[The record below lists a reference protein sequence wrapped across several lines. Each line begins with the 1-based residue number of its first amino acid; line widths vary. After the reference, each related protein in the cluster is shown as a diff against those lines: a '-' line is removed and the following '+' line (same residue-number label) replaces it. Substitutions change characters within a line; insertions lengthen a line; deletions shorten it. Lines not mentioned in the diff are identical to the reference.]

1 MQLLFIHVR
10 LFLKITTMSMYK
22 SLLIFPLSIIS
33 LTAFAQQIQFA
44 PINNLDMMI
53 ANIFGVQCDGV
64 SNVQLFSAPIQVGR
78 FENGGTIGLN
88 SGLMMSTGLTTGT
101 NQGSW
106 NFNSTGIGS
115 AGDGDIAMF
124 GANAGQN
131 PSNYDA
137 CRIEFDFSP
146 SISDTIRFTYVL
158 ASEEYPEYANTSFT
172 DRFLFLVSEN
182 GGAYGNIAFLPGT
195 TIPVEI
201 NSVNQVINP
210 QYYIDNTSGPN
221 APYFVF
227 DGYTVPFEA
236 KFYAEVGST
245 YHIKLVLAD
254 VNDAIYDSAIFLDEQ
269 ESFNDISG
277 TLSVNGSP
285 AEGILDVFNFVGDTL
300 LATPVQSIP
309 VTNGSYLADSL
320 QTGMYH
326 VRFTPDPALFPGV
339 APLYYTA
346 GDTWADAEA
355 IGLPCFLDN
364 GDINS
369 TTLDALN
376 GSGTISGNIVIDTT
390 YLMMPT
396 QPFEN
401 ALVKLFN
408 DQDEAVAFTYSDVD
422 GNFSF
427 VGVNSGDYYILLDVP
442 YIPQLNVHPITVVDG
457 QNIVG
462 ADFTILLDG
471 ITAANNLALSLT
483 ENSTSK
489 VSVYPNPAKDLINI
503 TNHSGSVTEFEI
515 FNIQGNSVLKGELSS
530 GSQTISTRELNS
542 GIYIVELT
550 SGERARLVI
559 SK

>member
-1 MQLLFIHVR
+1 M
-10 LFLKITTMSMYK
+10 K
-22 SLLIFPLSIIS
+22 SLKLLLLPFTFLFFTSS
-33 LTAFAQQIQFA
+33 AQQIQFA
-44 PINNLDMMI
+44 PITNLDMMI

-78 FENGGTIGLN
+78 FENGATIGLN
-88 SGLMMSTGLTTGT
+88 SGLMMSTGLTVGT
-101 NQGSW
+101 NLGSW
-106 NFNSTGIGS
+106 NFNSTAIGS
-115 AGDGDIAMF
+115 AGDAEIAMF

-137 CRIEFDFSP
+137 CRIEFDFTP
-146 SISDTIRFTYVL
+146 SVSDTIRFTYVL

-195 TIPVEI
+195 TTPVEI
-201 NSVNQVINP
+201 NSVNQVINS
-210 QYYIDNTSGPN
+210 QYYIDNTGGPN
-221 APYFVF
+221 SPYFVF

-236 KFYAEVGST
+236 KFFAQVGST

-269 ESFNDISG
+269 ESYNDISG
-277 TLSVNGSP
+277 LLSVNGSP
-285 AEGILDVFNFVGDTL
+285 AEGVLDVFNFVGDTL
-300 LATPVQSIP
+300 LATPVQSIV
-309 VTNGSYLADSL
+309 VTNGTYLADSL

-326 VRFTPDPALFPGV
+326 VRFTPDPTLFPGV

-346 GDTWADAEA
+346 GETWAEAEA

-364 GDINS
+364 GNINS
-369 TTLDALN
+369 TSLNALN

-408 DQDEAVAFTYSDVD
+408 EQDEVVAFTYSDVE

-427 VGVNSGDYYILLDVP
+427 VGLNSGNYYILLDVP
-442 YIPQLNVHPITVVDG
+442 YIPQLNVHSITVVNG

-462 ADFTILLDG
+462 ADFTILTDG
-471 ITAANNLALSLT
+471 ITAANNLALSLA
-483 ENSTSK
+483 ENSVSK
-489 VSVYPNPAKDLINI
+489 VTVYPNPAKDLIHIANY
-503 TNHSGSVTEFEI
+503 SGTASSFEI
-515 FNIQGNSVLKGELSS
+515 FGIQGNSVMTG
-530 GSQTISTRELNS
+530 ELNS
-542 GIYIVELT
+542 GIQTIETSELTNGVYIVEIGKT
-550 SGERARLVI
+550 ERIRLVI

>member
-1 MQLLFIHVR
+1 M
-10 LFLKITTMSMYK
+10 K
-22 SLLIFPLSIIS
+22 SLKLLLLPFTFLFFTSS
-33 LTAFAQQIQFA
+33 AQQIQFA
-44 PINNLDMMI
+44 PITNLDMMI

-78 FENGGTIGLN
+78 FENGATIGLN
-88 SGLMMSTGLTTGT
+88 SGLMMSTGLTVGT
-101 NQGSW
+101 NLGSW
-106 NFNSTGIGS
+106 NFNSTAIGS
-115 AGDGDIAMF
+115 AGDAEIAMF

-137 CRIEFDFSP
+137 CRIEFDFTP
-146 SISDTIRFTYVL
+146 SVSDTIRFTYVL

-195 TIPVEI
+195 TTPVEI
-201 NSVNQVINP
+201 NSVNQVINS
-210 QYYIDNTSGPN
+210 QYYFDNTGGPN
-221 APYFVF
+221 SPYFVF

-236 KFYAEVGST
+236 KFFAQVGST

-269 ESFNDISG
+269 ESYNDISG
-277 TLSVNGSP
+277 LLSVNGSP

-300 LATPVQSIP
+300 LATPVQSIV
-309 VTNGSYLADSL
+309 VTNGTYLADSL

-326 VRFTPDPALFPGV
+326 VRFTPDPTLFPGV

-346 GDTWADAEA
+346 GETWAEAEA

-364 GDINS
+364 GNINS
-369 TTLDALN
+369 TSLNALN

-401 ALVKLFN
+401 ALIKLFN
-408 DQDEAVAFTYSDVD
+408 EQDEVVAFTYSDVE

-427 VGVNSGDYYILLDVP
+427 VGLNSGNYYILLDVP
-442 YIPQLNVHPITVVDG
+442 YIPQLNVHSITVVNG

-462 ADFTILLDG
+462 ADFTILTDG
-471 ITAANNLALSLT
+471 ITAANNLALSLA
-483 ENSTSK
+483 ENSVSK
-489 VSVYPNPAKDLINI
+489 VTVYPNPAKDLIHIANY
-503 TNHSGSVTEFEI
+503 SGTASSFEI
-515 FNIQGNSVLKGELSS
+515 FGIQGNSVMIG
-530 GSQTISTRELNS
+530 ELNS
-542 GIYIVELT
+542 GIQTIETSELTNGVYIVEI
-550 SGERARLVI
+550 GKKERIRLVI

>member
-1 MQLLFIHVR
+1 M
-10 LFLKITTMSMYK
+10 K
-22 SLLIFPLSIIS
+22 SLKLLLLPFTFLFFTSS
-33 LTAFAQQIQFA
+33 AQQIQFA
-44 PINNLDMMI
+44 PITNLDMMI

-78 FENGGTIGLN
+78 FENGATIGLN
-88 SGLMMSTGLTTGT
+88 SGLMMSTGLTVGT
-101 NQGSW
+101 NLGSW
-106 NFNSTGIGS
+106 NFNSTAIGS
-115 AGDGDIAMF
+115 AGDAEIAMF

-137 CRIEFDFSP
+137 CRIEFDFTP
-146 SISDTIRFTYVL
+146 SVSDTIRFTYVL

-195 TIPVEI
+195 TTPVEI
-201 NSVNQVINP
+201 NSVNQVINS
-210 QYYIDNTSGPN
+210 QYYIDNTGGPN
-221 APYFVF
+221 SPYFVF

-236 KFYAEVGST
+236 KFFAQVGST

-269 ESFNDISG
+269 ESYNDISG
-277 TLSVNGSP
+277 LLSVNGSP

-300 LATPVQSIP
+300 LATPVQSIV
-309 VTNGSYLADSL
+309 VTNGTYLADSL

-326 VRFTPDPALFPGV
+326 VRFTPDPTLFPGV

-346 GDTWADAEA
+346 GETWAEAEA

-364 GDINS
+364 GNINS
-369 TTLDALN
+369 TSLNALN

-408 DQDEAVAFTYSDVD
+408 EQDEVVAFTYSDVD

-471 ITAANNLALSLT
+471 ITAANNLALSLA
-483 ENSTSK
+483 ENSVSK
-489 VSVYPNPAKDLINI
+489 VTVYPNPAKDLIHIANY
-503 TNHSGSVTEFEI
+503 SGTASSFEI
-515 FNIQGNSVLKGELSS
+515 FGIQGNSVMTG
-530 GSQTISTRELNS
+530 ELNS
-542 GIYIVELT
+542 GIQTIETSELTNGVYIVEI
-550 SGERARLVI
+550 GKKERIRLVI

>member
-1 MQLLFIHVR
+1 M
-10 LFLKITTMSMYK
+10 K
-22 SLLIFPLSIIS
+22 SLKLLLLPFTFLFFTSS
-33 LTAFAQQIQFA
+33 AQQIQFA
-44 PINNLDMMI
+44 PITNLDMMI

-78 FENGGTIGLN
+78 FENGATIGLN
-88 SGLMMSTGLTTGT
+88 SGLMMSTGLTVGT
-101 NQGSW
+101 NLGSW
-106 NFNSTGIGS
+106 NFNSTAIGS
-115 AGDGDIAMF
+115 AGDAEIAMF

-137 CRIEFDFSP
+137 CRIEFDFTP
-146 SISDTIRFTYVL
+146 SVSDTIRFTYVL

-195 TIPVEI
+195 TTPVEI
-201 NSVNQVINP
+201 NSVNQVINS
-210 QYYIDNTSGPN
+210 QYYIDNTGGPN
-221 APYFVF
+221 SPYFVF

-236 KFYAEVGST
+236 KFFAQVGST

-269 ESFNDISG
+269 ESYNDISG
-277 TLSVNGSP
+277 LLSVNGSP

-300 LATPVQSIP
+300 LATPMQSIV
-309 VTNGSYLADSL
+309 VTNGTYLADSL

-326 VRFTPDPALFPGV
+326 VRFTPDPTLFPGV

-346 GDTWADAEA
+346 GETWAEAEA

-364 GDINS
+364 GNINS
-369 TTLDALN
+369 TSLNALN

-408 DQDEAVAFTYSDVD
+408 EQDEVVAFTYSDVE

-427 VGVNSGDYYILLDVP
+427 VGLNSGNYYILLDVP
-442 YIPQLNVHPITVVDG
+442 YIPQLNVHSITVVNG

-462 ADFTILLDG
+462 ADFTILTDG
-471 ITAANNLALSLT
+471 ITAANNLALSLA
-483 ENSTSK
+483 ENSVSK
-489 VSVYPNPAKDLINI
+489 VTVYPNPAKDLIHIANY
-503 TNHSGSVTEFEI
+503 SGTASSFEI
-515 FNIQGNSVLKGELSS
+515 FGIQGNSVMTG
-530 GSQTISTRELNS
+530 ELNS
-542 GIYIVELT
+542 GIQTIETSELTNGVYIVEI
-550 SGERARLVI
+550 GKKERIRLVI

>member
-1 MQLLFIHVR
+1 MKLIHLLLF
-10 LFLKITTMSMYK
+10 LPFSLMCSMA
-22 SLLIFPLSIIS
+22 S
-33 LTAFAQQIQFA
+33 AQQIQFS
-44 PINNLDMMI
+44 PITNLDMMI

-78 FENGGTIGLN
+78 FENGASIGLN

-106 NFNSTGIGS
+106 NFNSTAIGS
-115 AGDGDIAMF
+115 PGDGDIAQF
-124 GANAGQN
+124 GAMVGQN
-131 PSNYDA
+131 PENYDA

-146 SISDTIRFTYVL
+146 SVSDTIRFTYVL
-158 ASEEYPEYANTSFT
+158 ASEEYPEYANSGFT

-182 GGAYGNIAFLPGT
+182 GSAYANIAFIPGT
-195 TIPVEI
+195 PIPVEI
-201 NSVNQVINP
+201 NSVNQTQNT
-210 QYYIDNTSGPN
+210 QYYIDNLSGPN
-221 APYFVF
+221 TAFFVF

-326 VRFTPDPALFPGV
+326 VRFTPDPLLFPGV

-346 GDTWADAEA
+346 GDTWATAEA

-369 TTLDALN
+369 TTLNALN
-376 GSGTISGNIVIDTT
+376 GSGTVSGNIVIDTT

-408 DQDEAVAFTYSDVD
+408 DQDQLVAFTYSDVD

-427 VGVNSGDYYILLDVP
+427 GGLNSGNYYILLDVP
-442 YIPQLNVHPITVVDG
+442 YIPQLNVHSITVVDG
-457 QNIVG
+457 QNIEG

-471 ITAANNLALSLT
+471 ITAANNLSLSLA
-483 ENSTSK
+483 ENSISK
-489 VSVYPNPAKDLINI
+489 VSIYPNPAKDLINI
-503 TNHSGSVTEFEI
+503 TNLSDVVTTFEI
-515 FNIQGNSVLKGELSS
+515 FNIQGNSVLKGELNK
-530 GSQTISTRELNS
+530 GTQTLNIQELSN
-542 GIYIVELT
+542 GIYIVEVGA
-550 SGERARLVI
+550 SERIRVVI
-559 SK
+559 AK

>member
-1 MQLLFIHVR
+1 MALL
-10 LFLKITTMSMYK
+10 KT
-22 SLLIFPLSIIS
+22 LLILPFS
-33 LTAFAQQIQFA
+33 LVLFVGSAQQIQFA
-44 PINNLDMMI
+44 PITNLDIMI

-78 FENGGTIGLN
+78 FENGNTIGLN

-101 NQGSW
+101 NLGSW

-146 SISDTIRFTYVL
+146 SVSDTIRFTYVL
-158 ASEEYPEYANTSFT
+158 ASEEYPEYSNSGYT

-201 NSVNQVINP
+201 NSVNQFVNS
-210 QYYIDNTSGPN
+210 QYYIDNTSGVN
-221 APYFVF
+221 SPYFVF

-236 KFYAEVGST
+236 KFFAEVGST

-277 TLSVNGSP
+277 QLTVNGSP

-300 LATPVQSIP
+300 LATPVQSLI
-309 VTNGSYLADSL
+309 VTNGNYLADSL

-346 GDTWADAEA
+346 GDTWSDAEA

-364 GDINS
+364 GNINS
-369 TTLDALN
+369 TSVNASN

-390 YLMMPT
+390 YLLMPT

-408 DQDEAVAFTYSDVD
+408 VQDEVVGFTYTDSE

-427 VGVNSGDYYILLDVP
+427 VGLGSGDYYILMDVP
-442 YIPQLNVHPITVVDG
+442 YIPQLNVHSITVIDG

-462 ADFTILLDG
+462 ADFTVMTEG
-471 ITAANNLALSLT
+471 ITAANNLALSLS
-483 ENSTSK
+483 ENSLSK
-489 VSVYPNPAKDLINI
+489 VSIYPNPAKDLINI
-503 TNHSGSVTEFEI
+503 TNFSGAVSAFEI
-515 FNIQGNSVLKGELSS
+515 FNIQGHSVLKGELNS
-530 GSQTISTRELNS
+530 GTQAVNTSDLSN
-542 GIYIVELT
+542 GIYIVEVAG
-550 SGERARLVI
+550 SDRIRLVI
-559 SK
+559 AK

>member
-1 MQLLFIHVR
+1 MQPNSLRLRLATKLTSMSFLRSI
-10 LFLKITTMSMYK
+10 LFLPFSVV
-22 SLLIFPLSIIS
+22 IFSVS
-33 LTAFAQQIQFA
+33 AQQIQFA

-78 FENGGTIGLN
+78 FENGSTIGLN

-101 NQGSW
+101 NLGSW
-106 NFNSTGIGS
+106 NFNSTGIGTG
-115 AGDGDIAMF
+115 GDGDIAMF

-146 SISDTIRFTYVL
+146 SVSDTIRFTYVL
-158 ASEEYPEYANTSFT
+158 ASEEYPEYANTSYT

-195 TIPVEI
+195 TLPVEI

-210 QYYIDNTSGPN
+210 QYYIDNTGGVN

-236 KFYAEVGST
+236 KFYAQVGST

-277 TLSVNGSP
+277 VLSVNGSP
-285 AEGILDVFNFVGDTL
+285 AEGILDVFNFVGDTI
-300 LATPVQSIP
+300 LATPVQSL
-309 VTNGSYLADSL
+309 VVSNGTYLADSL

-346 GDTWADAEA
+346 GDTWAEAEA

-364 GDINS
+364 GNINS
-369 TTLDALN
+369 TTLNALS

-396 QPFEN
+396 LPFEN
-401 ALVKLFN
+401 ALVKLLN
-408 DQDEAVAFTYSDVD
+408 EQDEVVAFTYSDAD

-427 VGVNSGDYYILLDVP
+427 MGLTSGNYYILLDVP
-442 YIPQLNVHPITVVDG
+442 YIPQLNVHEIAVIDG

-462 ADFTILLDG
+462 ADFTILTDG
-471 ITAANNLALSLT
+471 ITAANNLSLSLS
-483 ENSTSK
+483 ENAVLK
-489 VSVYPNPAKDLINI
+489 VSIYPNPAKDMINVA
-503 TNHSGSVTEFEI
+503 NYSGLVSEFEI
-515 FNIQGNSVLKGELSS
+515 FNLQGYSVLQGVLNS
-530 GSQTISTRELNS
+530 GNQTISTVDLSN
-542 GIYIVELT
+542 GIYIIQIGN
-550 SGERARLVI
+550 GERIRMVI